1 MTREGLPEDADQRVW
16 TGGPRAIDTF
26 HRVLG
31 ISSAARARGTF
42 RVEAV
47 RWIHGEVRVD
57 LGGTG
62 FGRLVIRLRTS
73 GPGLR
78 VLVDGPRDQLHP
90 HARGLVRHLEAHLPS
105 TTREALLRVL
115 LADPDTQEDQ
125 PPAPPVMLPTR
136 RSMGPANANPMPYAH
151 AWEGGPR
158 EAGPWGQFFDDLVF
172 VFSPFTAVRF
182 IMPVVHV
189 FHGHHE
195 CLCVTPKLAT
205 RFAFP
210 FNQPS
215 RKDTPVA
222 NMVRSRLGLPDQQRA
237 QSFKRLST
245 DMTELDT
252 ILGATDKLAR
262 AVECALQHATPEQET
277 VVSLHTSCLPQVM
290 GEDVELPYRRARCTE
305 HVHCVSKAMGHTHAR
320 ELFAEE
326 LDFGPEESQ
335 VLRDLLL
342 PPNHPRDNETRG
354 GRSFDLVGFP
364 DGRDLHE
371 LARLLEEA
379 GASLNA
385 ILLPHVDVEVCR
397 RTPRPNLQVRLPN
410 RYYDLLYERVFD
422 DLAPDRMS
430 PPAPFGVAASERW
443 LRAVGG
449 RLSLDDT
456 VVGAAVERA
465 RDSMS
470 DRWRALQSVARER
483 RVGFVVDERVLP
495 RLTDPSR
502 SFGLD
507 LLEVISEMSFGVDVL
522 CYAPDGDMSYAD
534 AGLSRAGVRR
544 FCFRDAAELDARLA
558 GGEFRAVYSD
568 RMYER
573 RLFAYGKAQFGFSDF
588 EMGFRGA
595 LRSFERI
602 LGACVLPFYA
612 RYGRYLADGAESTFT
627 PL

>member
-1 MTREGLPEDADQRVW
+1 MTRDVLPGDADQRVW
-16 TGGPRAIDTF
+16 TGGPRATDAF

-31 ISSAARARGTF
+31 ISPAARARGTF
-42 RVEAV
+42 RVETV
-47 RWIHGEVRVD
+47 RWIHGQVRVD
-57 LGGTG
+57 LLGTG
-62 FGRLVIRLRTS
+62 FGRLVIRLHEDGS
-73 GPGLR
+73 GLR
-78 VLVDGPRDQLHP
+78 VSVDGPPDRLHP

-105 TTREALLRVL
+105 TTREALLRAL
-115 LADPDTQEDQ
+115 LADPDTREDE
-125 PPAPPVMLPTR
+125 PPVPPVTLSPR
-136 RSMGPANANPMPYAH
+136 RSMGAANANPKPYAH

-158 EAGPWGQFFDDLVF
+158 ETGPWGQFFDDLVF

-182 IMPVVHV
+182 VLPVVHI

-215 RKDTPVA
+215 RKETPVA
-222 NMVRSRLGLPDQQRA
+222 NAVRARLGLPDQQRA
-237 QSFKRLST
+237 QPFKRLST

-262 AVECALQHATPEQET
+262 AVDCALQQATPEQDT
-277 VVSLHTSCLPQVM
+277 IVSLHTSCLPQVM
-290 GEDVELPYRRARCTE
+290 GEDVELPYRRARCAK

-326 LDFGPEESQ
+326 LEFGPEESQ

-342 PPNHPRDNETRG
+342 PPNHPRDKETVG
-354 GRSFDLVGFP
+354 GNTFDLVGFP

-371 LARLLEEA
+371 LACLLEEA

-397 RTPRPNLQVRLPN
+397 RTPRPNLQVRMPN
-410 RYYDLLYERVFD
+410 PYYDVLYERVFD
-422 DLAPDRMS
+422 DLAPDRVS
-430 PPAPFGVAASERW
+430 PPAPFGLAASERW

-449 RLSLDDT
+449 QLSLDAT
-456 VVGAAVERA
+456 VVDAVVERA

-470 DRWRALQSVARER
+470 ERWRGLQTVARGHR
-483 RVGFVVDERVLP
+483 LGFVVDERVLP

-507 LLEVISEMSFGVDVL
+507 LLEVVSEMSFGVDVL
-522 CYAPDGDMSYAD
+522 CYAPDGDISYA
-534 AGLSRAGVRR
+534 ALGLSRPGVRR
-544 FCFRDAAELDARLA
+544 FCFRDAAELEALLA
-558 GGEFRAVYSD
+558 EGEFRAVYSD

-573 RLFAYGKAQFGFSDF
+573 RLYASGKAQFGFSDF

-595 LRSFERI
+595 LRSLERI
-602 LGACVLPFYA
+602 LGACALPFYA
-612 RYGRYLADGAESTFT
+612 RYGRYLTTDR
-627 PL
+627 